1 MKISR
6 FCLIYWI
13 FILVTISLIS
23 SCASSRPAKLRK
35 FLRSELQFPM
45 HAQHFTGI
53 SIIDAESGQ
62 LLYSQN
68 ADKYFTPASNT
79 KIATLYSAL
88 KLIPKNVPALQVAV
102 SGDTLIFSGTG
113 DPSALHPVFKDS
125 TLLHYLTGYQEL
137 IWFTGNYEDDHF
149 GPGWAWEDFPYGFSA
164 ERSVLPIYGNMAS
177 FRFGTSLEI
186 VPTLF
191 KDSIAFSPGRPTRQE
206 DRNLFALPEH
216 FTDTIQV
223 PFTQTTSVTS
233 STLESLLGKTITIR
247 SGVYPGEMKIIP
259 GYSRD
264 SLCSK
269 MMIDSDNFLAEQLMV
284 MASLA
289 VSDTLS
295 FSSARDSTL
304 QILADLPN
312 APRWVDGS
320 GLSRYNLFTPAWIV
334 GLLQKIYS
342 EYPEDR
348 VFSYFPAGGESGTIE
363 NWYGS
368 ADGPFVYAKTGTL
381 GNNYNVSGYL
391 RTKKDRVLI
400 FSMMNNHFRQPT
412 DSIKRSIE
420 RSLNWIRENY

>member
-1 MKISR
+1 MKIAR
-6 FCLIYWI
+6 LGLTQWI
-13 FILVTISLIS
+13 LILVTISLIS

-35 FLRSELQFPM
+35 FLRSELQIPM
-45 HAQHFTGI
+45 HDQHFTGI
-53 SIIDAESGQ
+53 HIIDAESGQ

-79 KIATLYSAL
+79 KIATLYTAL
-88 KLIPKNVPALQVAV
+88 KLIPEKVPSLQVAL

-113 DPSALHPVFKDS
+113 DPSTLHPVFQDS
-125 TLLHYLTGYQEL
+125 TLLQHLSDYQDL
-137 IWFTGNYEDDHF
+137 VWHTGNYEDDHF

-177 FRFGTSLEI
+177 FSFGDSLKAT
-186 VPTLF
+186 PPLF
-191 KDSIAFSPGRPTRQE
+191 KDSIVSYPGSATRLE
-206 DRNLFALPEH
+206 DRNLFTLPEH
-216 FTDTIQV
+216 LPDTIQI
-223 PFTQTTSVTS
+223 PFTQTTKVTAS
-233 STLESLLGKTITIR
+233 ILESLLGKTITVR
-247 SGVYPGEMKIIP
+247 SGAYPRDMKIIP

-269 MMIDSDNFLAEQLMV
+269 MMVDSDNFLAEQLMI
-284 MASLA
+284 MASLG

-295 FSSARDSTL
+295 FSSARNRVL
-304 QILADLPN
+304 QMLADLPN

-342 EYPEDR
+342 EYPEDQ
-348 VFSYFPAGGESGTIE
+348 VFSYFPAGGETGTIE

-368 ADGPFVYAKTGTL
+368 TDGPFVYAKTGTL
-381 GNNYNVSGYL
+381 GNNYNVSGFL
-391 RTKKDRVLI
+391 RTKKGRVFI

-420 RSLNWIRENY
+420 RTLNWIRENY